1 MRNGFATP
9 RGTIT
14 CGNISKRRNDVL
26 HVLPRSFCV
35 FPIGASLSL
44 MVPLLTLYRPRENG
58 LDVIGH
64 PIGRDFIDVWSD
76 PQVGFRRKV
85 ETLFNIRAIH

>member
-1 MRNGFATP
+1 
-9 RGTIT
+9 
-14 CGNISKRRNDVL
+14 
-26 HVLPRSFCV
+26 
-35 FPIGASLSL
+35 